1 VLGAADGP
9 TSFQLIDRDLSTGTI
24 SVEDARLLKVW
35 AVTRPELV
43 PVAYRGSANS
53 LSRCGTEVIL
63 DALQNPTDLSLRS
76 QLQLAA
82 ALARPSTSFF
92 YDSPEG
98 YYRIHYNTSGS
109 HAVPA
114 TDTNSN
120 SIPDLVEN
128 LALYADSS
136 HRTLVFNYGYSAPPS
151 DGTMGGSSAY
161 DIYFQAIGAYGY
173 ASPESP
179 GPEPWNDWSSYVVV
193 HNTFLVFP
201 PNTDPDGNQ
210 AGAAKA
216 TVAHEYLHSCQ
227 FAYDI
232 NENGW
237 WMEMTATWAEDE
249 VFDLVNDNYNYLN
262 GWFSDPHTSLL
273 SNTPYGGFVWPRYI
287 SEVYGD
293 ATIRAIWDECISTQ
307 ALNAI
312 ESVLVGAGSSRDQ
325 AFADFTAWNWIT
337 GIRDDGSHYVEAGFY
352 PLTSTMRT
360 HSTYPVPTQT
370 SSSQPSGLAA
380 NYIQFTTTDIP
391 SSRKLAIRFDG
402 GDGVEWMA
410 NIVAENSGG
419 LYDIIPVVLDGNYAG
434 SATLPDASDY
444 INVALVPA
452 NTAALGT
459 GNYEYTACIG
469 PPAPDLLS
477 PADSETAT
485 TPVQLDWD
493 AMAGAVSYSLQV
505 DDDPGFGS
513 PKVDSVLS
521 DFTASIDGLTQGLIY
536 HWRVSVTDA
545 CSESEWS
552 PVQSFRASCG
562 VVVTGDVDVSG
573 AIEAADII
581 IMVNYLFK
589 GGPEPQPLAQAG
601 DVNCDGVTTSA
612 DIIDLVNHVFKSG
625 AAPCDVCSIL

>member
-1 VLGAADGP
+1 
-9 TSFQLIDRDLSTGTI
+9 
-24 SVEDARLLKVW
+24 
-35 AVTRPELV
+35 
-43 PVAYRGSANS
+43 
-53 LSRCGTEVIL
+53 
-63 DALQNPTDLSLRS
+63 
-76 QLQLAA
+76 
-82 ALARPSTSFF
+82 
-92 YDSPEG
+92 
-98 YYRIHYNTSGS
+98 
-109 HAVPA
+109 
-114 TDTNSN
+114 
-120 SIPDLVEN
+120 
-128 LALYADSS
+128 
-136 HRTLVFNYGYSAPPS
+136 
-151 DGTMGGSSAY
+151 
-161 DIYFQAIGAYGY
+161 
-173 ASPESP
+173 
-179 GPEPWNDWSSYVVV
+179 
-193 HNTFLVFP
+193 
-201 PNTDPDGNQ
+201 
-210 AGAAKA
+210 
-216 TVAHEYLHSCQ
+216 
-227 FAYDI
+227 
-232 NENGW
+232 
-237 WMEMTATWAEDE
+237 
-249 VFDLVNDNYNYLN
+249 
-262 GWFSDPHTSLL
+262 
-273 SNTPYGGFVWPRYI
+273 
-287 SEVYGD
+287 
-293 ATIRAIWDECISTQ
+293 
-307 ALNAI
+307 
-312 ESVLVGAGSSRDQ
+312 
-325 AFADFTAWNWIT
+325 
-337 GIRDDGSHYVEAGFY
+337 
-352 PLTSTMRT
+352 
-360 HSTYPVPTQT
+360 
-370 SSSQPSGLAA
+370 
-380 NYIQFTTTDIP
+380 
-391 SSRKLAIRFDG
+391 
-402 GDGVEWMA
+402 MA

-601 DVNCDGVTTSA
+601 DVNCDGITTSA